1 MEPDRDHLPHATRG
15 LSLDE
20 FQAARPMLAGLA
32 YRLLGSWHDA
42 EDVLQEAYL
51 RWSAVDHS
59 TVREPRRY
67 LTRVVTRLAIDSL
80 RTRQSRRESYVGDW
94 LPEPAPA
101 DLFGGADPGDLSLA
115 VLHLM
120 ERLTPA
126 QRAVYVLRTAF
137 VIPYDEIAD
146 ILGRSPEDC
155 RQLLRRAKAALA
167 DSRARFT
174 PTRNEQERLLTD
186 FVAAARSG
194 NLERLKGM
202 LRADAVAWSDGGGRA
217 KAARRPIQGADKV
230 ARFFGRLYS
239 RPGAF
244 DAVVLELAGERA
256 LLVELGQV
264 PHVLTL
270 ELDAGQVVGIRLVT
284 NPDKLSVA
292 VSAHG
297 GRAEAP

>member
-1 MEPDRDHLPHATRG
+1 MPHAPGSLT
-15 LSLDE
+15 LDE
-20 FQAARPMLAGLA
+20 FQTSRPMLAGLA

-51 RWSAVDHS
+51 RWSTVEHS

-80 RTRQSRRESYVGDW
+80 RTRQARRESYVGEW

-101 DLFGGADPGDLSLA
+101 GLFGGADPSDLSLA

-120 ERLTPA
+120 ERLTPV

-155 RQLLRRAKAALA
+155 RQLHRRARGAMA
-167 DSRARFT
+167 DSRARFA
-174 PTRNEQERLLTD
+174 PTRSEQERLLTD

-194 NLERLKGM
+194 DLERLKGL
-202 LRADAVAWSDGGGRA
+202 LREDAVAWSDGGGRA
-217 KAARRPIQGADKV
+217 KAARRPIHGADKV

-256 LLVELGQV
+256 LLVELGEV
-264 PHVLTL
+264 PHVVTL
-270 ELDAGQVVGIRLVT
+270 ELDSGQVVGIRLVT

-292 VSAHG
+292 AS
-297 GRAEAP
+297 RAAARRPWDK

>member
-1 MEPDRDHLPHATRG
+1 MEPDRDHVPHAPGSLT
-15 LSLDE
+15 LDE
-20 FQAARPMLAGLA
+20 FQASRPMLAGLA

-80 RTRQSRRESYVGDW
+80 RSRRARRESYVGDW

-120 ERLTPA
+120 ERLTPV

-155 RQLLRRAKAALA
+155 RQLLRRAKDALA

-174 PTRNEQERLLTD
+174 PTRSEQERLLTD

-194 NLERLKGM
+194 DLERLKGL
-202 LRADAVAWSDGGGRA
+202 LREDAVAWSDGGGRA
-217 KAARRPIQGADKV
+217 KAARRPIHGVDKV

-239 RPGAF
+239 RPGVF
-244 DAVVLELAGERA
+244 DAIGLDLAGERA
-256 LLVELGQV
+256 LLVRLGEV
-264 PHVLTL
+264 PHVLAL
-270 ELDAGQVVGIRLVT
+270 EIDAGQVVGIRLVT

-292 VSAHG
+292 VS
-297 GRAEAP
+297 RAASWDK

>member
-1 MEPDRDHLPHATRG
+1 MPHPTGG
-15 LSLDE
+15 LTLDDE
-20 FQAARPMLAGLA
+20 FKAARPMLAGLA

-51 RWSAVDHS
+51 RWAVVEQSA
-59 TVREPRRY
+59 VREPRRY

-80 RTRQSRRESYVGDW
+80 RTRQARRETYVGDW

-101 DLFGGADPGDLSLA
+101 DLFGSADPGDLSLA

-120 ERLTPA
+120 ERLTPV

-146 ILGRSPEDC
+146 ILGRSPEHC
-155 RQLLRRAKAALA
+155 RQLQRRAKDALA

-186 FVAAARSG
+186 FAAAARSG
-194 NLERLKGM
+194 NLERLKVL

-217 KAARRPIQGADKV
+217 KAARRPIHGRDKL
-230 ARFFGRLYS
+230 ARFFGQLYS
-239 RPGAF
+239 RAEAF
-244 DAVVLELAGERA
+244 DAVVLDLAGERA
-256 LLVELGQV
+256 LLVRLGEV

-270 ELDAGQVVGIRLVT
+270 ETNAGQVVGIRLVT
-284 NPDKLSVA
+284 NPDKVSVA
-292 VSAHG
+292 ASRAAS
-297 GRAEAP
+297 GRPWDK